1 MIKATLLF
9 GATLLMLSPAQAESD
24 FARTEWT
31 PPVMPQSQAQSQ
43 PLQLQFAALLQKVPV
58 VPQAGAEGLAN
69 HWPDLGMGLWPLQ
82 TLVSRALE
90 FSPAIQEAYGNARA
104 AGYDVSQAQSGLW
117 PRVELN
123 ANSPSVNLENNNAVG
138 SRVGASVVY
147 NLVDFGKTRKQISSR
162 EFQFASLQ
170 DRLRTV
176 SETTAFDTA
185 NAYLELVK
193 HQRLENLY
201 AAHIDDLQAL
211 THKLAEIVAVFPG
224 RRSEL
229 TQAQTRL
236 GQAND
241 SLLAVQAK
249 KRQYRLDLMRQL
261 GSYAPMAS
269 FADALPD
276 IPRETIQ
283 TLMESVKTQ
292 HPAIRSALAE
302 ASAVRAQVEEAQ
314 AAQKPQV
321 DLIFSSQS
329 GLDSNGLAAPA
340 QLYVT
345 AKWLAFDG
353 YGGKNSEQALSERAL
368 AAEARAGQL
377 LQEVEFK
384 VRSAQEELQSLS
396 ARAEELT
403 ALLRDTAQVRKDYY
417 DQWRELGRRT
427 LLDVLTAE
435 NEHLSTQLSL
445 ATSQVDQVIAAVR
458 MRHEAGIFQAWLVG
472 DVSTASPAS
481 RGTP

>member
-1 MIKATLLF
+1 
-9 GATLLMLSPAQAESD
+9 
-24 FARTEWT
+24 
-31 PPVMPQSQAQSQ
+31 
-43 PLQLQFAALLQKVPV
+43 
-58 VPQAGAEGLAN
+58 
-69 HWPDLGMGLWPLQ
+69 
-82 TLVSRALE
+82 
-90 FSPAIQEAYGNARA
+90 
-104 AGYDVSQAQSGLW
+104 
-117 PRVELN
+117 
-123 ANSPSVNLENNNAVG
+123 
-138 SRVGASVVY
+138 
-147 NLVDFGKTRKQISSR
+147 
-162 EFQFASLQ
+162 
-170 DRLRTV
+170 
-176 SETTAFDTA
+176 
-185 NAYLELVK
+185 
-193 HQRLENLY
+193 
-201 AAHIDDLQAL
+201 
-211 THKLAEIVAVFPG
+211 
-224 RRSEL
+224 
-229 TQAQTRL
+229 
-236 GQAND
+236 
-241 SLLAVQAK
+241 
-249 KRQYRLDLMRQL
+249 
-261 GSYAPMAS
+261 
-269 FADALPD
+269 
-276 IPRETIQ
+276 
-283 TLMESVKTQ
+283 MESVKTQ